1 MMSNKKIMI
10 VAGETSGDLHGS
22 NLVKKMKEIDPKLN
36 FIGMGGHRM
45 QDAGV
50 ENVFNID
57 DLDIVGISEIFR
69 GIFKIKKRFNKLCE
83 IMDKERPELVILIDY
98 PGFNLRLAKQA
109 KKRNIK
115 VAYYISPQLW
125 AWGKGRIK
133 TVKAC
138 IDKMIVILP
147 FEEDFYKG
155 YNVPVEFVG
164 HPLLDT
170 VKTSGTREEILT
182 SLDITGKPVVGL
194 LPGSRKQEIKRI
206 LPALVQSAEI
216 MKKSL
221 SNVEFVLLCSENT
234 DEKDI
239 EQVLHTTNIN
249 IKIVKNRTYDG
260 MSCCD
265 LLIGASGTVTLEAAL
280 LNVPMIIV
288 YKASPFTSFLFKTF
302 LRVPHI
308 GLVNILAGERIVP
321 ELLQEEANPENI
333 SRCTL
338 DILDSNEKMHDIK
351 NRLSEIKEKL
361 GSSGASKRAAESIYQ
376 MLEG

>member
-1 MMSNKKIMI
+1 MKIMI

-22 NLVKKMKEIDPKLN
+22 NLVRNMKKIDPGLK

-45 QDAGV
+45 KDAGV
-50 ENVFNID
+50 ENLFNID
-57 DLDIVGISEIFR
+57 DLDIVGVSEVFR
-69 GIFKIKKRFNKLCE
+69 GIFKIKKRFNELCK
-83 IMDKERPELVILIDY
+83 IMDKDSPKLVILIDY

-115 VAYYISPQLW
+115 VAYYISPQMW

-133 TVKAC
+133 TVKAYV
-138 IDKMIVILP
+138 DKMIVILP

-155 YNVPVEFVG
+155 YDVPAEFVG
-164 HPLLDT
+164 HPLLDI

-194 LPGSRKQEIKRI
+194 LPGSRKQEIRRI
-206 LPALVQSAEI
+206 LPALVQAAKMI
-216 MKKSL
+216 RNSL
-221 SNVEFVLLCSENT
+221 SDVEFVLLCAENI
-234 DEKDI
+234 EENDI
-239 EQVLHTTNIN
+239 ERVLHNLNIS
-249 IKIVKNRTYDG
+249 IKIIKNRTYDG

-280 LNVPMIIV
+280 LNVPMIVV

-308 GLVNILAGERIVP
+308 GLVNIMAGERIVP

-338 DILDSNEKMHDIK
+338 DILNSNGKMSDIK
-351 NRLSEIKEKL
+351 NRLSGITEQL
-361 GSSGASKRAAESIYQ
+361 GSPGASKRAAESIYR

>member
-1 MMSNKKIMI
+1 MKIMI

-22 NLVKKMKEIDPKLN
+22 NLVRNMRKIDPGLK

-50 ENVFNID
+50 ENTFNID
-57 DLDIVGISEIFR
+57 DLDIIGIAEVFR
-69 GIFKIKKRFNKLCE
+69 GIFKIKRRFNKLCE
-83 IMDKERPELVILIDY
+83 IMDKDSPELVILIDY

-115 VAYYISPQLW
+115 IAYYISPQLW

-133 TVKAC
+133 TVKTC
-138 IDKMIVILP
+138 VDKMIVILP

-164 HPLLDT
+164 HPLLDI
-170 VKTSGTREEILT
+170 VKTSGEREEVLT
-182 SLDITGKPVVGL
+182 SLDITGKHVVGL
-194 LPGSRKQEIKRI
+194 LPGSRKQEIRRI
-206 LPALVQSAEI
+206 LPALVQATKMI
-216 MKKSL
+216 RNSL
-221 SNVEFVLLCSENT
+221 SDVEFVLLCAENI
-234 DEKDI
+234 DEEDL
-239 EQVLHTTNIN
+239 EQVLHNLNIS
-249 IKIVKNRTYDG
+249 IKIIKNRTYDG

-265 LLIGASGTVTLEAAL
+265 LLVGASGTVTLEAAL
-280 LNVPMIIV
+280 LNVPMIVV
-288 YKASPFTSFLFKTF
+288 YKASPFTGFLFKTF

-308 GLVNILAGERIVP
+308 GLVNIMAEERIVP

-333 SRCTL
+333 SRCAL
-338 DILDSNEKMHDIK
+338 DILNNNEKIRDIK
-351 NRLSEIKEKL
+351 NRLSGIKEKL
-361 GSSGASKRAAESIYQ
+361 GSPGASKRAAESIYR

>member
-1 MMSNKKIMI
+1 MKIMI

-22 NLVKKMKEIDPKLN
+22 NLVRYMKEIDPGLK

-45 QDAGV
+45 RTAGV
-50 ENVFNID
+50 ENIFNID
-57 DLDIVGISEIFR
+57 DLDIVGVGEVFR
-69 GIFKIKKRFNKLCE
+69 GIFKIKRRFNKLCE
-83 IMDKERPELVILIDY
+83 IMDEDHPKLVILIDY

-133 TVKAC
+133 TVKAYV
-138 IDKMIVILP
+138 DKMIVILP

-164 HPLLDT
+164 HPLLDI

-182 SLDITGKPVVGL
+182 SLDITGKHVVGL
-194 LPGSRKQEIKRI
+194 LPGSRKQEIRRI
-206 LPALVQSAEI
+206 LPALVQAAKMIKNSI
-216 MKKSL
+216 SD
-221 SNVEFVLLCSENT
+221 VEFVLLCAENI
-234 DEKDI
+234 DEEDL
-239 EQVLHTTNIN
+239 EQVLHTLKIS
-249 IKIVKNRTYDG
+249 IKIIKNRTYDG

-280 LNVPMIIV
+280 LNVPMIVV

-308 GLVNILAGERIVP
+308 GLVNIMAGERIIP

-338 DILDSNEKMHDIK
+338 DILDSNEKMRDIR
-351 NRLSEIKEKL
+351 NRLARIKEKL
-361 GSSGASKRAAESIYQ
+361 GSPGASKRAAESIYQ
-376 MLEG
+376 MLEE

>member
-1 MMSNKKIMI
+1 MSNKKIMI

-57 DLDIVGISEIFR
+57 NLDIVGISEVFR

-83 IMDKERPELVILIDY
+83 IMDKERTELVILIDY

-125 AWGKGRIK
+125 AWGKRRIK

-138 IDKMIVILP
+138 VDKMIVILP
-147 FEEDFYKG
+147 FEENFYKG
-155 YNVPVEFVG
+155 YNVPVKFVG

-194 LPGSRKQEIKRI
+194 LPGSRKQEIEKI
-206 LPALVQSAEI
+206 LPVLVQSAEI

-239 EQVLHTTNIN
+239 EQVLHATNIN
-249 IKIVKNRTYDG
+249 IKIIKNRTYDG

-302 LRVPHI
+302 LHVPHI

-333 SRCTL
+333 SRCVL
-338 DILDSNEKMHDIK
+338 DILGSNEKMRDIK
-351 NRLSEIKEKL
+351 DRLAGIRENL
-361 GSSGASKRAAESIYQ
+361 GSPGASKRAAESIYQ

>member
-1 MMSNKKIMI
+1 MKIMI

-22 NLVKKMKEIDPKLN
+22 NLVKNMRKIDPTLK
-36 FIGMGGHRM
+36 FIGIGGHRM

-50 ENVFNID
+50 ENIFNID
-57 DLDIVGISEIFR
+57 DLDIVGVWEVFR
-69 GIFKIKKRFNKLCE
+69 GIFKLKRRFNKLCE
-83 IMDKERPELVILIDY
+83 IMDEEHPELVILIDY

-115 VAYYISPQLW
+115 VVYYISPQLW

-133 TVKAC
+133 TVKTC
-138 IDKMIVILP
+138 VDKMIVILP
-147 FEEDFYKG
+147 FEEDFYKR
-155 YNVPVEFVG
+155 YNVPVKFVG
-164 HPLLDT
+164 HPLLDI

-194 LPGSRKQEIKRI
+194 LPGSRKQEIRRI
-206 LPALVQSAEI
+206 LPALVQAAKMI
-216 MKKSL
+216 KNSL
-221 SNVEFVLLCSENT
+221 PDAEFVLLCAENI

-239 EQVLHTTNIN
+239 EQVLHNLNIN
-249 IKIVKNRTYDG
+249 IKIIKNRTYDG

-280 LNVPMIIV
+280 LNVPMIVV
-288 YKASPFTSFLFKTF
+288 YKASPLTSFLFKTF

-308 GLVNILAGERIVP
+308 GLVNIMAEERIIP

-333 SRCTL
+333 SSCTL
-338 DILDSNEKMHDIK
+338 DILNSNEKINDIK
-351 NRLSEIKEKL
+351 NRLSEITEQL
-361 GSSGASKRAAESIYQ
+361 GSPGASKRAAESIYQ

>member
-1 MMSNKKIMI
+1 MI

-22 NLVKKMKEIDPKLN
+22 NLVRNMKKIDPGLK

-45 QDAGV
+45 KDAGV
-50 ENVFNID
+50 ENLFNID
-57 DLDIVGISEIFR
+57 DLDIVGVSEVFR
-69 GIFKIKKRFNKLCE
+69 GIFKIKKRFNELCK
-83 IMDKERPELVILIDY
+83 IMDKDSPKLVILIDY

-115 VAYYISPQLW
+115 VAYYISPQMW

-133 TVKAC
+133 TVKAYV
-138 IDKMIVILP
+138 DKMIVILP

-155 YNVPVEFVG
+155 YDVPAEFVG
-164 HPLLDT
+164 HPLLDI

-194 LPGSRKQEIKRI
+194 LPGSRKQEIRRI
-206 LPALVQSAEI
+206 LPALVQAAKMI
-216 MKKSL
+216 RNSL
-221 SNVEFVLLCSENT
+221 SDVEFVLLCAENI
-234 DEKDI
+234 EENDI
-239 EQVLHTTNIN
+239 ERVLHNLNIS
-249 IKIVKNRTYDG
+249 IKIIKNRTYDG

-280 LNVPMIIV
+280 LNVPMIVV

-308 GLVNILAGERIVP
+308 GLVNIMAGERIVP

-338 DILDSNEKMHDIK
+338 DILNSNGKMSDIK
-351 NRLSEIKEKL
+351 NRLSGITEQL
-361 GSSGASKRAAESIYQ
+361 GSPGASKRAAESIYR